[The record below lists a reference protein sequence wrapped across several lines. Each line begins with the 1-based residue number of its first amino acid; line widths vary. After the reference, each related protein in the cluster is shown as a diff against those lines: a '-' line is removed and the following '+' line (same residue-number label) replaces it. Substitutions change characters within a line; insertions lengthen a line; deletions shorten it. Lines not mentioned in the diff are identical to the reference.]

1 MTELT
6 GQKDPIGDLQE
17 LGDPEF
23 LAHWA
28 AIRNSLAHTPEGE
41 AGHREIKRQY
51 DAVTVE
57 YRRRIDGGRAETNP
71 DYCRHDDGLG
81 GSKVLTVLGG

>member
-6 GQKDPIGDLQE
+6 GQKDRIGDLQE

-28 AIRNSLAHTPEGE
+28 AVRNRLARTPEGE

-51 DAVTVE
+51 DAVTLE
-57 YRRRIDGGRAETNP
+57 YRRRIDGGLAETNP
-71 DYCRHDDGLG
+71 DY
-81 GSKVLTVLGG
+81 

>member
-6 GQKDPIGDLQE
+6 GQKGRISDLRQ

-23 LAHWA
+23 FAYWA
-28 AIRNSLAHTPEGE
+28 AIRNRLARTPEGE

-51 DAVTVE
+51 DAATVE
-57 YRRRIDGGRAETNP
+57 YRRRIGGGLAETNP
-71 DYCRHDDGLG
+71 DY
-81 GSKVLTVLGG
+81 